1 MSILPHP
8 EKILTVSRLNALL
21 KETVEDNFVQVWV
34 EGEISNFTPA
44 SSGHWY
50 FSLKDENAQ
59 IRCIMFRAQARALI
73 FRPEN
78 GSRVLC
84 CGRISLY
91 TQRGDLQLIVEAME
105 ARGFGNLQ
113 LAFEQLKQKLMAEG
127 LFDSQHKRPLP
138 SFPQTIGIV
147 TSATGA
153 AIHDILTVLRRRS
166 VGLRV
171 LLRPVRV
178 QGEEAAGEIAEA
190 IADLNRQGTAD
201 VLIVG
206 RGGGSLEDLWAF
218 NEEKVARAIHAS
230 KIPVISAVGHEVD
243 VTIADFVADLRA
255 PTPSAAAELV
265 VKNRQELEGHVDH
278 LILRL
283 ASQMGGRLHLMQE
296 RLDGLARRLRS
307 PAQSL
312 AMMKQQQENLSL
324 RLTRAMGR
332 RLETAGSHLG
342 ATVARLDTLSPLKTL
357 TRGYAIAFRED
368 TGDIVRRAGE
378 LAAGDQLKIRFGQ
391 GSAVVQVKK
400 VLP

>member
-1 MSILPHP
+1 MNMLSHP
-8 EKILTVSRLNALL
+8 QKILSVSRLNTLL
-21 KETVEDNFVQVWV
+21 KEIVEDNFVHVWV

-59 IRCIMFRAQARALI
+59 IRCIMFRAQARALV

-78 GSRVLC
+78 GTRVLC
-84 CGRISLY
+84 CGRVSLY
-91 TQRGDLQLIVEAME
+91 TQRGDIQLIVEAME
-105 ARGFGNLQ
+105 AKGLGNLQ

-127 LFDSQHKRPLP
+127 LFDSHRKRPLP
-138 SFPQTIGIV
+138 PFPQTIGVV

-153 AIHDILTVLRRRS
+153 AIHDILSVLRRRG

-178 QGEEAAGEIAEA
+178 QGEEAAAEIAEA
-190 IADLNRQGTAD
+190 IADLNRQGEPD

-230 KIPVISAVGHEVD
+230 GIPVISAVGHEVD

-265 VKNRQELEGHVDH
+265 VKNRQELEGHVDQ

-283 ASQMGGRLHLMQE
+283 ASQMSGRLHLLQE
-296 RLDGLARRLRS
+296 RLDGLSRRLRS
-307 PAQSL
+307 PAQAL
-312 AMMKQQQENLSL
+312 AMMRQQQENLS
-324 RLTRAMGR
+324 R
-332 RLETAGSHLG
+332 RLERAMTRKLETSGSQF
-342 ATVARLDTLSPLKTL
+342 ASTVARFDTLSPLKTL
-357 TRGYAIAFRED
+357 SRGYAIAFRDE
-368 TGDIVRRAGE
+368 TGHIVRRAEE
-378 LAAGDQLKIRFGQ
+378 LTPGDGLNLRFCEG
-391 GSAVVQVKK
+391 GAK
-400 VLP
+400 VRVEEILP

>member
-1 MSILPHP
+1 MSIFSHP

-59 IRCIMFRAQARALI
+59 IRCIMFRAQARALV

-78 GSRVLC
+78 GTRVLC

-91 TQRGDLQLIVEAME
+91 TQRGDLQLIVETME
-105 ARGFGNLQ
+105 TRGLGNLQ

-127 LFDSQHKRPLP
+127 LFDTHRKRSLP
-138 SFPQTIGIV
+138 AFPQVIGVV

-153 AIHDILTVLRRRS
+153 AIHDIITVLQRRS

-190 IADLNRQGTAD
+190 IADLNRQGEVD

-218 NEEKVARAIHAS
+218 NEERVARAIHAS
-230 KIPVISAVGHEVD
+230 QIPVISAVGHEVD

-283 ASQMGGRLHLMQE
+283 ASPMSNQLHLLKE
-296 RLDGLARRLRS
+296 RLEGLTRRLRS

-312 AMMKQQQENLSL
+312 AIRKQHQENLSL
-324 RLTRAMGR
+324 RLTKAMAQK
-332 RLETAGSHLG
+332 LEKSESYFVS
-342 ATVARLDTLSPLKTL
+342 TVARLDTLSPLKTL
-357 TRGYAIAFRED
+357 TRGYAIAFREE
-368 TGDIVRRAGE
+368 TGDIVRQARE
-378 LAAGDQLKIRFGQ
+378 LTPGDHLNIRFGQ
-391 GSAVVQVKK
+391 GSAEVQVKK
-400 VLP
+400 VSP